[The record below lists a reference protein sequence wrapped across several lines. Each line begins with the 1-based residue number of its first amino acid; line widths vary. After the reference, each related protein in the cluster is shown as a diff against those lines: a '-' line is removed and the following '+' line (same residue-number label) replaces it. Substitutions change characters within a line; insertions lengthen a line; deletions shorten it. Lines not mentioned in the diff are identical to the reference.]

1 MNKKIS
7 FLLVALVIL
16 DILDGDFAAISV
28 LDIVKLILYV
38 ICFALLMWN
47 GREGKT

>member
-16 DILDGDFAAISV
+16 DILDGDFTTMSV
-28 LDIVKLILYV
+28 LDIVKVILYV
-38 ICFALLMWN
+38 ICFVLLIWN